1 MKECWKDVNGFEGV
15 YQISNKGN
23 LKSSDRYVDGK
34 SGSRRFQKGKYQK
47 PEITR
52 KGYHRYTL
60 SISRNQSVR
69 KLAHVLVAEHFI
81 SENNHKAQV
90 NHKDGNKDNNSIE
103 NLEWCSNLENMR
115 HAIENGLVKPVYGT
129 IRKKKGESPVSKKI
143 AAYDTSKAFVGVY
156 DSIIEASE
164 QTGISR
170 NAISRSINGRVK
182 NARKLNFKLYSNE

>member
-81 SENNHKAQV
+81 LEL
-90 NHKDGNKDNNSIE
+90 NSSC
-103 NLEWCSNLENMR
+103 LYL
-115 HAIENGLVKPVYGT
+115 K
-129 IRKKKGESPVSKKI
+129 SKIKSLFLKSL
-143 AAYDTSKAFVGVY
+143 TSAV
-156 DSIIEASE
+156 D
-164 QTGISR
+164 
-170 NAISRSINGRVK
+170 
-182 NARKLNFKLYSNE
+182 